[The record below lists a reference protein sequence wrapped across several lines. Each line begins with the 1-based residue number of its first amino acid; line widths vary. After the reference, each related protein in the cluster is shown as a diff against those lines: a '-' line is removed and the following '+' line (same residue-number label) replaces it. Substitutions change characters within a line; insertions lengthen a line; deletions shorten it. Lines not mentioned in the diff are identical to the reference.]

1 MHRVMID
8 TNVIISAV
16 LFPGGTAHQAFVK
29 AASPPFEPI
38 ISDYVL
44 QEIDRKI
51 HEKFSHKA
59 AAFHQ
64 FLSVISLT
72 FPTVPTP
79 TLVYPDESQIRDPKD
94 RPVLRS
100 ALAYQADYLLTG
112 DKDLLESGLIT
123 PVIISPS
130 RLLLE

>member
-8 TNVIISAV
+8 TNIIISAV
-16 LFPGGTAHQAFVK
+16 LFPGGTAHQAFIK
-29 AASPPFEPI
+29 AVSPPYEPV

-44 QEIDRKI
+44 QETNRKI
-51 HEKFSHKA
+51 HEKSPHKIN
-59 AAFHQ
+59 AFHQ
-64 FLSVISLT
+64 FLSLISLA

-79 TLVYPDESQIRDPKD
+79 ALIYPAETQVRDPKD